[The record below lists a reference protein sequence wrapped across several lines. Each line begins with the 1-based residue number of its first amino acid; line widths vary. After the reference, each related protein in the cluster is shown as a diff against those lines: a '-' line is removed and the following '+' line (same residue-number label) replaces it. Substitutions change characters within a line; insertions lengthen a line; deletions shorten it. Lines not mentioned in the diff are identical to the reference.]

1 MQRVCRF
8 AGRLRRRPRC
18 GRRPSRGLADP
29 RSGCGS
35 GAEAHLSQTRHTSQ
49 TKQPESR
56 KQACDQGVARWHG
69 SCHSII
75 DASFGREGHAMINL
89 TNSALNAV
97 RSAMT
102 GAAVPVGG
110 LRIMVEAGGCAGYKY
125 MMGLVDAADPDDTVV
140 ERDGVKLFVDTK
152 SQELLTGTTID
163 FVVAL
168 EGSGF
173 TFENPNATSSCSCG
187 KSFG

>member
-1 MQRVCRF
+1 
-8 AGRLRRRPRC
+8 
-18 GRRPSRGLADP
+18 
-29 RSGCGS
+29 
-35 GAEAHLSQTRHTSQ
+35 
-49 TKQPESR
+49 
-56 KQACDQGVARWHG
+56 
-69 SCHSII
+69 
-75 DASFGREGHAMINL
+75 MINL

-97 RSAMT
+97 RSAID
-102 GAAVPVGG
+102 GAAQPVGG

-125 MMGLVDAADPDDTVV
+125 MMGLVSEAEPDDTVI

-152 SQELLTGTTID
+152 SHELLAGTTID

-173 TFENPNATSSCSCG
+173 TFENPNAKSSCSCG